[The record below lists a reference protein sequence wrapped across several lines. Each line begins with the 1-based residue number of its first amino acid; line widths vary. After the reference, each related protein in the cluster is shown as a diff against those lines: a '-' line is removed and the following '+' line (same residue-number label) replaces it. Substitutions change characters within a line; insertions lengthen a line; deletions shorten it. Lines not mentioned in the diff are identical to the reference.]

1 MSLRAEWDQL
11 LVAAR
16 GGDALALGQL
26 LEVAQEDL
34 QSVAS
39 GVLGRSTQAR
49 LPVEDVLA
57 EAYVAVVKDIAS
69 LRATNYVGFRFW
81 FASIARNNVRRT
93 LRRERGRGEVF
104 VDEDPE
110 DENGARDPQFFSTE
124 NLAFVR
130 HALIGLPRSQQVAY
144 VLREGLGLSWHSIGF
159 MLERREAAAARLVHY
174 RAALRVKEVAGT
186 RPELRCAV
194 AAIEA

>member
-1 MSLRAEWDQL
+1 MSLRAEWDRL

-26 LEVAQEDL
+26 LEVAQDDL

-57 EAYVAVVKDIAS
+57 EALVAVVKDIAS

-93 LRRERGRGEVF
+93 LRRERGRAEVTA
-104 VDEDPE
+104 DDDPE
-110 DENGARDPQFFSTE
+110 GEDATRRQRALASES
-124 NLAFVR
+124 LAFVR
-130 HALIGLPRSQQVAY
+130 HVLVCMPRTQQVAY
-144 VLREGLGLSWHSIGF
+144 VLREGLGLSWLTIGF
-159 MLERREAAAARLVHY
+159 VLERRAAAAARLVHY
-174 RAALRVKEVAGT
+174 RAALRVKHVAGT
-186 RPELRCAV
+186 RPDLRLAV
-194 AAIEA
+194 PVLLT

>member
-26 LEVAQEDL
+26 LEVAQDDL

-49 LPVEDVLA
+49 VPIEDVLA
-57 EAYVAVVKDIAS
+57 EAFVAVVKDIAS

-93 LRRERGRGEVF
+93 LRRERSRGEVSA
-104 VDEDPE
+104 DEEPE
-110 DENGARDPQFFSTE
+110 DEGGAREPGFFSSE

-130 HALIGLPRSQQVAY
+130 HALVGMPRSQQVAY
-144 VLREGLGLSWHSIGF
+144 VLREGLGISWHAIGF
-159 MLERREAAAARLVHY
+159 VLERREAAAARLVHY

-186 RPELRCAV
+186 RPDLRL
-194 AAIEA
+194 AAPVILA